1 MSWSL
6 QPKENAM
13 RGRIRLL
20 DINTTSS
27 VHGTNMVTP
36 ESTSADADALVA
48 VWWTVQT
55 VTHTNTKREHS
66 HEATVYFFTLSL
78 IILGPFNDNANLRAN
93 GCLSRHLRFILL
105 SKHLTEQTVKK
116 TDGRMYK
123 RVLYMYFLIG
133 LKWHQKHQNKW
144 MEFQCISM
152 GNLICAINIF
162 TYKLGH
168 GTN

>member
-48 VWWTVQT
+48 VW
-55 VTHTNTKREHS
+55 
-66 HEATVYFFTLSL
+66 
-78 IILGPFNDNANLRAN
+78 
-93 GCLSRHLRFILL
+93 
-105 SKHLTEQTVKK
+105 
-116 TDGRMYK
+116 
-123 RVLYMYFLIG
+123 
-133 LKWHQKHQNKW
+133 
-144 MEFQCISM
+144 
-152 GNLICAINIF
+152 
-162 TYKLGH
+162 
-168 GTN
+168 